1 MQAVSVEVVGDP
13 VGNVKFSCVVHILF
27 VIDVKIILF
36 IQTRTPGCWTQVV
49 ANRKDDMTG
58 TDEYHP

>member
-36 IQTRTPGCWTQVV
+36 IQTRTPGC
-49 ANRKDDMTG
+49 
-58 TDEYHP
+58 